1 MIQDALLGFDAEL
14 EHLDG
19 SILNISRKGTTWNG
33 FRQRLLNKGMPKYNY
48 QTLQEDKNRGALIV
62 TFDVDFPD
70 LELTEEQKK
79 EIELLLN
86 QGETKPHSYNGLT
99 LTRQI

>member
-70 LELTEEQKK
+70 LELTEDQQKQ
-79 EIELLLN
+79 IELLLN
-86 QGETKPHSYNGLT
+86 QSETKPHSYNGLT